1 MINCEHSWKVV
12 KTRGQ
17 FAQILGYCQNHD
29 RCSIVTDVNCDL
41 KDEYKCSN
49 INPEVTKNIRPKWDN
64 EATFDEIEGMGHR
77 TPLDVFINM
86 YNKHA

>member
-1 MINCEHSWKVV
+1 MP
-12 KTRGQ
+12 
-17 FAQILGYCQNHD
+17 LY
-29 RCSIVTDVNCDL
+29 
-41 KDEYKCSN
+41 
-49 INPEVTKNIRPKWDN
+49 DN